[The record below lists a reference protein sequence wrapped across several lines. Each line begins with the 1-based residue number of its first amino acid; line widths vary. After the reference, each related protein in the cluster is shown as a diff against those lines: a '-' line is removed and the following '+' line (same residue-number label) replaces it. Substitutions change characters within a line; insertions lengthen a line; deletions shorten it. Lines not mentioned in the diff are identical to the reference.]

1 MKKRHPAMR
10 LNNRIPDTTT
20 AHKRHAAPSGR
31 VPFCYSHRYHSG
43 NCASTSFS
51 SIWRTIASP
60 SRFLRL

>member
-1 MKKRHPAMR
+1 MKERHSAMR
-10 LNNRIPDTTT
+10 LNNCSPAPT
-20 AHKRHAAPSGR
+20 ANKRNAVPLGR

-43 NCASTSFS
+43 SCASTSFS